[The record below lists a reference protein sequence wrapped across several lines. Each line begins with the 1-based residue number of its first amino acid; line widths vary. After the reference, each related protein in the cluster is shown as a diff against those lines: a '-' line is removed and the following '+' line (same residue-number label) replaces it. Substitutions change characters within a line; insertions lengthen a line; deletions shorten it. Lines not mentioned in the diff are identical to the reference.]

1 MQISSC
7 SLKLPSTPDADYL
20 PELLNTPDRDEI
32 QSIHQYLK
40 QQQNYHHN
48 KPLSSIINKLPLSLS
63 ASTSAIC
70 SNKSGNVDCK
80 YSSDNRKF
88 VDFHQ
93 ISSQATPRK
102 TFGTPESSQTDSD
115 DVSPQIQ
122 RKRKTTHARD
132 ILPRFSISIDD
143 EHSRFV
149 SCIKYLTWTL
159 KVLIVFLQT

>member
-1 MQISSC
+1 MCIYFQTSLC
-7 SLKLPSTPDADYL
+7 SLKLPSTPDTDYL
-20 PELLNTPDRDEI
+20 PEFLNTPDRDEI

-63 ASTSAIC
+63 TSSSAIY
-70 SNKSGNVDCK
+70 NKNKTNDNDNKCFG
-80 YSSDNRKF
+80 DNRKL
-88 VDFHQ
+88 VNFHQ
-93 ISSQATPRK
+93 ISSQAIQRK
-102 TFGTPESSQTDSD
+102 TLSTPESSQTDSD

-149 SCIKYLTWTL
+149 
-159 KVLIVFLQT
+159 